1 MVQKKAFRYRLYPTE
16 EQILFFAKTFGC
28 VRFIYNVMLYDKIEH
43 YKVNGTA
50 LKNTPAQYK
59 TEHSFLKEVDS
70 LALANAQLNL
80 QSAYSNFFREI
91 KKGNKD
97 QGFPN
102 FKKKSYHQKY
112 TTNNQ
117 KSTIQIIDDKYL
129 KLPKLKTPVK
139 IKYQRRISQ
148 DAVIKSATIERMS
161 SGKFYVSILTEV
173 DVQPLPKADK
183 KISLDL
189 GVKSFA
195 VTSDKQEKQAPKAL
209 IKYEKRLAFL
219 QRSLARKKKG
229 SANYYKSKKKIAVV
243 HERIANIRKDFL
255 HKYSFQLINEN
266 QVINIED
273 LDVKSMLKRI
283 KQSENPEKY
292 DKYQNILHKHIADA
306 SWTIFSNML
315 EYKANWY
322 GRTLN
327 KVDRY
332 FPSSQLCHICGYK
345 NEEVK
350 NLSVRQWTCP
360 QCNNT
365 HDRDYN
371 ASMNLLAFV

>member
-1 MVQKKAFRYRLYPTE
+1 MIQKKAFRYRLYPTE

-43 YKVNGTA
+43 YKINGTA
-50 LKNTPAQYK
+50 LNNTPAQYK
-59 TEHSFLKEVDS
+59 KEHSFLKEVDS

-80 QSAYSNFFREI
+80 QRAYLNFFREL

-117 KSTIQIIDDKYL
+117 GSTIQIQDDKYL
-129 KLPKLKTPVK
+129 KLPKLKTSVK
-139 IKYQRRISQ
+139 IKYHRRIPKE
-148 DAVIKSATIERMS
+148 ALIKSATVERMS

-173 DVQPLPKADK
+173 DVQSLPKADK
-183 KISLDL
+183 KVSLDL

-195 VTSDKQEKQAPKAL
+195 VTSDKKEKQAPKAL

-229 SANYYKSKKKIAVV
+229 SANYYKNKKKIAVV

-292 DKYQNILHKHIADA
+292 DRYQNVLHKHISDA

-315 EYKANWY
+315 AYKANWY